1 LIVRFVFTPPAD
13 HAAGLLT
20 LPWSEPLA
28 EWQDERLVE
37 IRQRG
42 ISRHVV
48 RFVYDEGVLYALK
61 ELSERLAR
69 REYRLLRAL
78 AELGIPAVEV
88 VGIAVDLDPENPG
101 QPDSDAVLV
110 TRFLSYATTYRA
122 VFSHPRGMTATDG
135 LLDALVELLVRLH
148 LSGFFWGDCSL
159 SNTLFRHD
167 AGTLEA
173 YLVDAETS
181 EQHPALSNGQRA
193 WDVELATERIF
204 AELLDLQAGDRLPPE
219 VEPLEIAEEL
229 PQRYDSLWQE
239 LNREEILRP
248 DEQRYRIAER
258 LHRLNELGFDAEEVE
273 LISTGDG
280 NKLRLKTRVAE
291 TGHDA
296 RKLFLRTGIDAGEN
310 QARRLLNDMAGF
322 RAWLDQKQ
330 GHPVSEIVAANRWL
344 EEVYDPVIA
353 AIPEELRGRL
363 PPAEIFHEVLEHR
376 WYMSE
381 AAGLDVGTTAAARD
395 YINKVLPATPKPLD
409 AGEAETGELPVLT
422 DEALLAYDPLLPD
435 EGQLGD
441 ESLLGHQELDG
452 GGSPAGDGSVGADGP
467 LAGDETLAPAD

>member
-1 LIVRFVFTPPAD
+1 MRFVFTPPAD

-48 RFVYDEGVLYALK
+48 RFVYDDGTLYALK

-78 AELGIPAVEV
+78 AELSIPAVEV
-88 VGIAVDLDPENPG
+88 VGIAVDLDEAAPG
-101 QPDSDAVLV
+101 DSDADAILV
-110 TRFLSYATTYRA
+110 TKFLSYATTYRA
-122 VFSHPRGMTATDG
+122 VFSNPRGLQATDG
-135 LLDALVELLVRLH
+135 LLDALAELLVRLH

-159 SNTLFRHD
+159 SNTLFRYD

-181 EQHPALSNGQRA
+181 EQHPALTEGQRN
-193 WDVELATERIF
+193 WDVELAIERVYG
-204 AELLDLQAGDRLPPE
+204 ELLDLQAGEMLPAD
-219 VEPLEIAEEL
+219 VEPMEIAEEL
-229 PQRYDSLWQE
+229 GRRYESLWQE
-239 LNREEILRP
+239 LTREEILRP

-273 LISTGDG
+273 LISTGEG

-291 TGHDA
+291 SGHDS

-310 QARRLLNDMAGF
+310 QARRLLNDMAAF
-322 RAWLDQKQ
+322 RAWLEQKQ
-330 GHPVSEIVAANRWL
+330 GRPVSEVVAANRWL

-353 AIPEELRGRL
+353 AIPEDLRGRL

-381 AAGLDVGTTAAARD
+381 AAGRDVGTTAAARD
-395 YINKVLPATPKPLD
+395 YFKQVLPTVPEPLEADDSPGDSELLGPLD
-409 AGEAETGELPVLT
+409 AGLLT
-422 DEALLAYDPLLPD
+422 EGDLAA
-435 EGQLGD
+435 GQ
-441 ESLLGHQELDG
+441 Q
-452 GGSPAGDGSVGADGP
+452 
-467 LAGDETLAPAD
+467 

>member
-1 LIVRFVFTPPAD
+1 MRFVFTPPAD

-28 EWQDERLVE
+28 EWRDERLVE

-48 RFVYDEGVLYALK
+48 RFVYDDGTLYAVK

-78 AELGIPAVEV
+78 GELGIPAVEA
-88 VGIAVDLDPENPG
+88 VGVAVDRDGPG
-101 QPDSDAVLV
+101 RGDEDAILV

-122 VFSHPRGMTATDG
+122 VFSNPRGLQPTDG

-181 EQHPALSNGQRA
+181 EQHPGLSDGQRE
-193 WDVELATERIF
+193 WDLELAVERVYG
-204 AELLDLQAGDRLPPE
+204 ELLDLQAGELLPAD
-219 VEPLEIAEEL
+219 VEPLEIAGEL
-229 PQRYDSLWQE
+229 GRRYESLWHE
-239 LNREEILRP
+239 LTREEILKP
-248 DEQRYRIAER
+248 DEQRYRIADR
-258 LHRLNELGFDAEEVE
+258 LRRLNELGFDADEVE

-291 TGHDA
+291 TGHDS
-296 RKLFLRTGIDAGEN
+296 RKLFLHTGIDASER
-310 QARRLLNDMAGF
+310 QARRLRNDIAGF
-322 RAWLDQKQ
+322 RAWLEQKQ
-330 GHPVSEIVAANRWL
+330 GRPVSEVVAANRWL

-353 AIPEELRGRL
+353 AIPERLRGRL

-376 WYMSE
+376 WYTSE
-381 AAGLDVGTTAAARD
+381 AAGRDVGTTAAATA
-395 YINKVLPATPKPLD
+395 YFEQVLPAAPEPMTAED
-409 AGEAETGELPVLT
+409 AEA
-422 DEALLAYDPLLPD
+422 
-435 EGQLGD
+435 
-441 ESLLGHQELDG
+441 
-452 GGSPAGDGSVGADGP
+452 
-467 LAGDETLAPAD
+467 

>member
-1 LIVRFVFTPPAD
+1 MTVRFVFTPPAD

-28 EWQDERLVE
+28 QWQDERLVE

-48 RFVYDEGVLYALK
+48 RFVYDDGVLYALK

-78 AELGIPAVEV
+78 AELNIPAVEV
-88 VGIAVDLDPENPG
+88 VGIAVDLADKPPG
-101 QPDSDAVLV
+101 GSDSDAVLV
-110 TRFLSYATTYRA
+110 TKFLSYATTYRA

-159 SNTLFRHD
+159 SNALFRHD
-167 AGTLEA
+167 AGKLEA

-181 EQHPALSNGQRA
+181 EQHPALTDGQRQ
-193 WDVELATERIF
+193 WDVDLATERIF
-204 AELLDLQAGDRLPPE
+204 GELLDLQAGDMLPPE
-219 VEPLEIAEEL
+219 VDPIDISDQLR
-229 PQRYDSLWQE
+229 QRYESLWQE
-239 LNREEILRP
+239 LNREEILKP
-248 DEQRYRIAER
+248 EEQRYKIAER

-291 TGHDA
+291 AGHDS
-296 RKLFLRTGIDAGEN
+296 RQLFLRTGIDAGEH
-310 QARRLLNDMAGF
+310 QARRLLNDIAGF
-322 RAWLDQKQ
+322 RAWLEQKQ
-330 GHPVSEIVAANRWL
+330 GRPVSEVVAANRWL
-344 EEVYDPVIA
+344 EEVYNPVIA
-353 AIPEELRGRL
+353 AIPEDLRGRL
-363 PPAEIFHEVLEHR
+363 PPAEIFHEILEHR

-381 AAGLDVGTTAAARD
+381 AAGRDVGTTTAAKD
-395 YINKVLPATPKPLD
+395 YIKKVLPDAPEPL
-409 AGEAETGELPVLT
+409 EPAELV
-422 DEALLAYDPLLPD
+422 DSAR
-435 EGQLGD
+435 
-441 ESLLGHQELDG
+441 
-452 GGSPAGDGSVGADGP
+452 P
-467 LAGDETLAPAD
+467 LAEDDSLAAAD

>member
-1 LIVRFVFTPPAD
+1 VRFVFTPPAD

-20 LPWSEPLA
+20 LPWAEPLA
-28 EWQDERLVE
+28 DWRDDRLVE

-48 RFVYDEGVLYALK
+48 RFVYDDGTLYALK

-78 AELGIPAVEV
+78 ADRGVPAVEA
-88 VGIAVDLDPENPG
+88 VGIAVDLDAARLRHDDG
-101 QPDSDAVLV
+101 DAVLV
-110 TRFLSYATTYRA
+110 TKFLSYSATYRA
-122 VFSHPRGMTATDG
+122 VFSRPRSIQPVDG

-159 SNTLFRHD
+159 SNTLFCYD

-181 EQHPALSNGQRA
+181 EEHPALSDGQREY
-193 WDVELATERIF
+193 DVELAAERV
-204 AELLDLQAGDRLPPE
+204 AGELLDLQAGELLPDNVDPF
-219 VEPLEIAEEL
+219 EIADEL
-229 PQRYDSLWQE
+229 RKRYDCLWQE
-239 LNREEILRP
+239 LTREEILRP

-258 LHRLNELGFDAEEVE
+258 LRRLNDLGFDADEVE
-273 LISTGDG
+273 LIPTPEG
-280 NKLRLKTRVAE
+280 NKLRVRTRVAE
-291 TGHDA
+291 SGHFA

-310 QARRLLNDMAGF
+310 QARRLLNDIASF
-322 RAWLDQKQ
+322 RAYLEQKE

-353 AIPEELRGRL
+353 AVPADLRGRL

-381 AAGLDVGTTAAARD
+381 AAGRDVGTTAAAKA
-395 YINKVLPATPKPLD
+395 YMKQVLPEAPEPLD
-409 AGEAETGELPVLT
+409 DTSTLP
-422 DEALLAYDPLLPD
+422 
-435 EGQLGD
+435 
-441 ESLLGHQELDG
+441 
-452 GGSPAGDGSVGADGP
+452 
-467 LAGDETLAPAD
+467 

>member
-1 LIVRFVFTPPAD
+1 MRFVFTPPAD

-28 EWQDERLVE
+28 QWRDGRLVE

-48 RFVYDEGVLYALK
+48 RFVYDDGTLYALK

-78 AELGIPAVEV
+78 AEVSIPAVEV
-88 VGIAVDLDPENPG
+88 IGVAVGLDQPNPAQEDG
-101 QPDSDAVLV
+101 DAILV
-110 TRFLSYATTYRA
+110 TKFLSYATTYRA
-122 VFSHPRGMTATDG
+122 VFSNPRGLQPTDG

-181 EQHPALSNGQRA
+181 EQHPALTDGQRQ
-193 WDVELATERIF
+193 WDLELAVERVYG
-204 AELLDLQAGDRLPPE
+204 ELLDLQAGELLPAG
-219 VEPLEIAEEL
+219 VEPLEIAGEL
-229 PQRYDSLWQE
+229 GRRYESLWQE
-239 LNREEILRP
+239 LTREEILRP
-248 DEQRYRIAER
+248 DEQRYRIGER
-258 LHRLNELGFDAEEVE
+258 LRRLNELGFDADEVE
-273 LISTGDG
+273 LISTGKG

-291 TGHDA
+291 SGHDA
-296 RKLFLRTGIDAGEN
+296 RQLFLRTGIGAGEN
-310 QARRLLNDMAGF
+310 QARRLRNDMAGF
-322 RAWLDQKQ
+322 RAWLEQKQ
-330 GHPVSEIVAANRWL
+330 GRPVSEVVAANRWL

-353 AIPEELRGRL
+353 AIPGDLRGRL

-381 AAGLDVGTTAAARD
+381 AAGRDVGTMAAANA
-395 YINKVLPATPKPLD
+395 YFEQVLPAAP
-409 AGEAETGELPVLT
+409 EAMDT
-422 DEALLAYDPLLPD
+422 D
-435 EGQLGD
+435 
-441 ESLLGHQELDG
+441 
-452 GGSPAGDGSVGADGP
+452 V
-467 LAGDETLAPAD
+467 

>member
-1 LIVRFVFTPPAD
+1 MRFVFTPPAD

-28 EWQDERLVE
+28 DWHDERLVE

-48 RFVYDEGVLYALK
+48 RFAYDDGELYALK
-61 ELSERLAR
+61 ELNERLAR

-78 AELGIPAVEV
+78 AELNIPAVEV
-88 VGIAVDLDPENPG
+88 VGVAVDRDGAGPQSAELD
-101 QPDSDAVLV
+101 AILV

-122 VFSHPRGMTATDG
+122 VFSHPRGIQPTDG

-181 EQHPALSNGQRA
+181 EQHPELTDGQRQY
-193 WDVELATERIF
+193 DVELAIERVYG
-204 AELLDLQAGDRLPPE
+204 ELLDLQAGGRLPAE
-219 VEPLEIAEEL
+219 VDPLEIAEQLRSGYE
-229 PQRYDSLWQE
+229 SLWGE
-239 LNREEILRP
+239 LTREEILRP
-248 DEQRYRIAER
+248 EEQRYKIAER
-258 LHRLNELGFDAEEVE
+258 LRRLNELGFDVDEVE
-273 LISTGDG
+273 LVSTGKG

-291 TGHDA
+291 GGHEA
-296 RKLFLRTGIDAGEN
+296 RQLFLRTGIVAGEN
-310 QARRLLNDMAGF
+310 QARRLLNDMASF
-322 RAWLDQKQ
+322 RAWLEQKQ
-330 GHPVSEIVAANRWL
+330 GRSVSEVVAANRWL

-353 AIPEELRGRL
+353 AIPEDLSGRL
-363 PPAEIFHEVLEHR
+363 PPAEVFSEVLEHR

-381 AAGLDVGTTAAARD
+381 AAGRDVGTTAAARD
-395 YINKVLPATPKPLD
+395 YIENVLPAAPDPLD
-409 AGEAETGELPVLT
+409 TGEATGPMEVL
-422 DEALLAYDPLLPD
+422 DPLD
-435 EGQLGD
+435 R
-441 ESLLGHQELDG
+441 
-452 GGSPAGDGSVGADGP
+452 
-467 LAGDETLAPAD
+467 

>member
-1 LIVRFVFTPPAD
+1 MRFVFTPPAD

-48 RFVYDEGVLYALK
+48 RFVYDDGTLYALK

-78 AELGIPAVEV
+78 AELSIPAVEV
-88 VGIAVDLDPENPG
+88 VGIAVDLDEAAPG
-101 QPDSDAVLV
+101 DSDADAILV
-110 TRFLSYATTYRA
+110 TKFLSYATTYRA
-122 VFSHPRGMTATDG
+122 VFSNPRGLQATDG
-135 LLDALVELLVRLH
+135 LLDALAELLVRLH

-159 SNTLFRHD
+159 SNTLFRYD

-181 EQHPALSNGQRA
+181 EQHPALTEGQRN
-193 WDVELATERIF
+193 WDVELAIERVYG
-204 AELLDLQAGDRLPPE
+204 ELLDLQAGEMLPAD
-219 VEPLEIAEEL
+219 VEPMEIAEEL
-229 PQRYDSLWQE
+229 GRRYESLWQE
-239 LNREEILRP
+239 LTREEILRP

-273 LISTGDG
+273 LISTGEG

-291 TGHDA
+291 SGHDS

-310 QARRLLNDMAGF
+310 QARRLLNDMAAF
-322 RAWLDQKQ
+322 RAWLEQKQ
-330 GHPVSEIVAANRWL
+330 GRPVSEVVAANRWL

-353 AIPEELRGRL
+353 AIPEDLRGRL
-363 PPAEIFHEVLEHR
+363 PRPRSSMRCSSTAGTCR
-376 WYMSE
+376 RRR
-381 AAGLDVGTTAAARD
+381 AATSAPPPP
-395 YINKVLPATPKPLD
+395 PATTSSRCCRPCPNPWRPTTPRGTANCSGRWMLGCSRR
-409 AGEAETGELPVLT
+409 ATSRQVSSS
-422 DEALLAYDPLLPD
+422 LLA
-435 EGQLGD
+435 
-441 ESLLGHQELDG
+441 
-452 GGSPAGDGSVGADGP
+452 
-467 LAGDETLAPAD
+467 